1 MEYIL
6 TEKQISKL
14 IEISYTK
21 GGMEI
26 FGDSF
31 EDVFTKTN
39 SVNEKKVKKYIKEYL
54 ENVLGYSKKMSD
66 SELDELFNQIT
77 NFDFNSKQIPK
88 ELKNKDI
95 LSNMAY
101 FLAKKIWGLKK
112 LGSLEVLKD
121 TSEYDEDVIHYT
133 FFDPTLKLSIGRMSV
148 QGMDK
153 EDVENSIKLPK
164 KSYRVS
170 MSQIDK
176 EFKGSGYGKEM
187 YYSLIEDLEILGS
200 DSFLYSDSLNI
211 WVNVLPKK
219 YFVFAIMKD
228 NSDGEQSVPLIQ
240 ITSKKKLP
248 PVEYVRRYVVVK
260 DPSYIKLKKGKLN

>member
-14 IEISYTK
+14 LEISYNK

-31 EDVFTKTN
+31 EDVFTKSS

-54 ENVLGYSKKMSD
+54 EEVLGYSKKMSE
-66 SELDELFNQIT
+66 SELEEFFYQIT
-77 NFDFNSKQIPK
+77 NFDFKNMKIPK
-88 ELKNKDI
+88 EFKNKDI

-121 TSEYDEDVIHYT
+121 TSEYDKEAIHYT
-133 FFDPTLKLSIGRMSV
+133 FFDPTLKLSIGKMSV
-148 QGMDK
+148 QMMDK
-153 EDVENSIKLPK
+153 GDVENAIKLPK
-164 KSYRVS
+164 NPYRVS
-170 MSQIDK
+170 MSQVDK

-187 YYSLIEDLEILGS
+187 YYSLIEDLGILGS

-248 PVEYVRRYVVVK
+248 PVGDVRRYIVVK